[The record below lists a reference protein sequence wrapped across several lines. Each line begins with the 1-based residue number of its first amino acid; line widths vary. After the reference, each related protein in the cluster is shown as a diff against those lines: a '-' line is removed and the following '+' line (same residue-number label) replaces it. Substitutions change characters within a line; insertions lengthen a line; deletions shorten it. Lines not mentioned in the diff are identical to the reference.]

1 MPGPRRQAVIVGA
14 GPAGD
19 GVAAGMRDAG
29 FAGDI
34 KLVGAEPELPYE
46 RPHLSKGYLL
56 GTVARER
63 LGLRPAE
70 QYRELGVELRLG
82 EFVVDLGV
90 ERHAAELESG
100 GTIHW
105 DLLCIATGSSARR
118 LSGLEGALYLRGL
131 PDADALRSILDRGGA
146 IDVIGAGFIGCEVAA
161 VAIQKGCHVR
171 VHEAMEQP
179 LVKVLGREL

>member
-34 KLVGAEPELPYE
+34 KLIGAEPEPPYE

-63 LGLRPAE
+63 LALRPGA
-70 QYRELGVELRLG
+70 QYRELAVDLVLGERASEVDLEHRLG
-82 EFVVDLGV
+82 RLRKRP
-90 ERHAAELESG
+90 RHPAG
-100 GTIHW
+100 G
-105 DLLCIATGSSARR
+105 
-118 LSGLEGALYLRGL
+118 
-131 PDADALRSILDRGGA
+131 GGRA
-146 IDVIGAGFIGCEVAA
+146 
-161 VAIQKGCHVR
+161 
-171 VHEAMEQP
+171 P
-179 LVKVLGREL
+179 